1 MCLYVNII
9 KINWYIIWNKVV
21 KLVGSMV
28 YLNLNEIIV
37 FKLWCNLKLVIINC
51 YICNFIIEN
60 DYNGED
66 LKLRLNIIDWDF
78 IWNGENLV

>member
-28 YLNLNEIIV
+28 YLNLNEIL
-37 FKLWCNLKLVIINC
+37 F
-51 YICNFIIEN
+51 
-60 DYNGED
+60 
-66 LKLRLNIIDWDF
+66 LNYDV
-78 IWNGENLV
+78 IWNWLLLIVIYVILLYKMIIMVKI

>member
-28 YLNLNEIIV
+28 YLNLNEIL
-37 FKLWCNLKLVIINC
+37 F
-51 YICNFIIEN
+51 
-60 DYNGED
+60 
-66 LKLRLNIIDWDF
+66 LNYDV
-78 IWNGENLV
+78 IWNWLLLIVIYVILL

>member
-28 YLNLNEIIV
+28 YYDV
-37 FKLWCNLKLVIINC
+37 
-51 YICNFIIEN
+51 
-60 DYNGED
+60 
-66 LKLRLNIIDWDF
+66 
-78 IWNGENLV
+78 IWNWLLLIVIYVILL